1 MLQEKDVPDVYN
13 RFKAYG
19 LGKYKLVM
27 AKMREGKYSVSNEA
41 QLNPKIMELLVNEDM
56 DEAFVNT
63 SFGFFDKTQVNK
75 KFALCDEQMLY
86 EIYYEYGTNFTHGFW
101 GAIREASM
109 LICDNPSHNYH
120 TVPDYYGEQKLRSV
134 QDDCD
139 MIMRKLFELI
149 SGYIELPD
157 FYCAE

>member
-1 MLQEKDVPDVYN
+1 MLQEKEIPDVYN
-13 RFKAYG
+13 RFKAFG

-27 AKMREGKYSVSNEA
+27 AKMREGKYSVSDDA
-41 QLNPKIMELLVNEDM
+41 QFHQRIMELLVNEDM

-63 SFGFFDKTQVNK
+63 SFGYFDKTQINK
-75 KFALCDEQMLY
+75 KFTLCDELMLY

-101 GAIREASM
+101 GAIRETSM
-109 LICDNPSHNYH
+109 LICDNPAHNYH
-120 TVPDYYGEQKLRSV
+120 TVPDYYAEQKLRSV

-157 FYCAE
+157 FYYVE

>member
-1 MLQEKDVPDVYN
+1 MQFHQ
-13 RFKAYG
+13 R
-19 LGKYKLVM
+19 
-27 AKMREGKYSVSNEA
+27 
-41 QLNPKIMELLVNEDM
+41 IMELLVNEDM

-63 SFGFFDKTQVNK
+63 SFGYFDKTQINK
-75 KFALCDEQMLY
+75 KFTLCDELMLY

-101 GAIREASM
+101 GAIRETSM
-109 LICDNPSHNYH
+109 LICDNPAHNYH
-120 TVPDYYGEQKLRSV
+120 TVPDYYAEQKLRSV

-157 FYCAE
+157 FYYVE